1 MVQRK
6 LTTDSSRTTRSESRH
21 PASST
26 KPVSNSESESE
37 LESDSNDQSDDS
49 NSSSS
54 SDSQPDNSDQEKTYL
69 LHRHLDY
76 SYQRAPNQ
84 QQVGFDLF
92 TSKTW
97 KLADQQLNKF
107 QQLNDTD
114 LVQIHYPVPTKRE
127 PIRKLTLAD
136 ILPPAH
142 NHPSTSGYNNQ
153 HNKTRLPK
161 LSPSPFAGP
170 SVSSLYYSAYSSFAP
185 CYDSTGSSQ
194 TLDQARMQYQ
204 SQRKIDIWSR
214 RAERYHDVIIDYA
227 PSSTENL
234 HSSSTT
240 NSQKKK
246 VNTTSTRGRKR
257 QKTSS
262 SVTASTPTS
271 SPAKDR
277 PLTPTSPGKIRQEID
292 ATLVETSKLITLLST
307 PRQQTNQSDIP
318 QPSCEEI
325 AEAYQLVQK
334 LTSVIARR
342 PRPAGSNDDNEDQ
355 SVIPSSESIRK
366 SYQIVA
372 AGTSEELGVIYN
384 GSLPSTN
391 PVGVHEST
399 LITEPSPQLISVLE
413 HTQRNTT
420 QSSSSSF
427 STPRLQANLP
437 MISSPHQHIP
447 SSSVTSGIPVVSSR
461 RDPSLSNARIGTPI
475 AQSNGDYRPALNGH
489 TVHSNIS
496 KLQLLQQQ
504 QQSNLQHHHHPSL
517 QADIPTT
524 TTAPSRPNSTLVNN
538 DNHQQQRHLQN
549 LQLQKL
555 LSSSYVTNPLN
566 HLMST
571 PPVLIPN
578 IPMATNVPTI
588 ATPTLKPMV
597 HSLGFVA
604 DNNFS
609 NGIPH
614 PNHRALASNSN
625 PTNSISQ

>member
-161 LSPSPFAGP
+161 LSPSPSP
-170 SVSSLYYSAYSSFAP
+170 VPVSHHYTIRLIP
-185 CYDSTGSSQ
+185 
-194 TLDQARMQYQ
+194 
-204 SQRKIDIWSR
+204 
-214 RAERYHDVIIDYA
+214 H
-227 PSSTENL
+227 L
-234 HSSSTT
+234 HHAMIQPVAHKHWTKPECS
-240 NSQKKK
+240 
-246 VNTTSTRGRKR
+246 RKR

-292 ATLVETSKLITLLST
+292 ATLVETSKLISNLQERQFDRLRSSQDVLLDPSLSSSSVY

-366 SYQIVA
+366 SSRTYAKEHNSVIIIV
-372 AGTSEELGVIYN
+372 
-384 GSLPSTN
+384 
-391 PVGVHEST
+391 
-399 LITEPSPQLISVLE
+399 
-413 HTQRNTT
+413 
-420 QSSSSSF
+420 F